1 MSDFTLTAGVTY
13 NYKKYGA
20 QIRKLS
26 AASTSLSASSTTQ
39 KATKIPS
46 SLNFFN
52 STTTAITTTSST
64 TTTSK
69 QKKKKKKRPRPI
81 SKKKIK
87 QKTPVTASSSDS
99 NSGSSSASDSNSSDA
114 DSSDTSSSSDSDQED
129 DDSSHTAIFRPKKS
143 NASETSEDPMLIRGR
158 QFLEQAANIRAFRK
172 RLKIYVEGNDI
183 AYPVTTF
190 EKLYA
195 ILPPPP
201 TTGGNDGSH
210 VIDML
215 LQNIEDSRYK
225 DPTPIQM
232 QAVPCMAEGRDVLA
246 VAPTGSGK

>member
-64 TTTSK
+64 TTTSN

-114 DSSDTSSSSDSDQED
+114 DSSDTSSSDSDQED

-183 AYPVTTF
+183 ADPVTTF
-190 EKLYA
+190 EKLYD

-225 DPTPIQM
+225 EPTPIQM